1 MGKEKEEEICVQ
13 RFLKWYN
20 KQYKGNYTHE
30 RAENCFPE
38 LKGGLRWEF
47 VAYEHDNREEW
58 IGIEIKE
65 LATTREVSNWSEF
78 WQGLCLELTQNLA
91 VKVVQGR
98 FDIIHPPVLILKPR
112 ERPKLLK
119 AFLKVLTDKET
130 ILRTDFT
137 DIGPDIAKKFSNWPR
152 EEIRNFAEYNIYH
165 GEYRPCELLINKSPD
180 LRCEVTSPISPIRA
194 RDVVKQHKVTFNEAD
209 IKHAN
214 KQLKLAKEKGAR
226 ETILLFACYPF
237 VHEDLIKNEVQNLDS
252 HLICDIDCIYL
263 VDMDSKS
270 KVVKIYPD

>member
-1 MGKEKEEEICVQ
+1 MDEEAERICVQ
-13 RFLKWYN
+13 SFLNWYS
-20 KQYKGNYTHE
+20 KQHGRNYIHQ
-30 RAENCFPE
+30 RAEDCFPK

-47 VAYEHDNREEW
+47 VAYEPDNQETW

-65 LATTREVSNWSEF
+65 LATTREVSRWSEF
-78 WQGLCLELTQNLA
+78 WGKLCLELTQALA
-91 VKVVQGR
+91 YKGIQGK
-98 FDIIHPPVLILKPR
+98 FMIIHPPVVNLRPR
-112 ERPKLLK
+112 EYPKLLK

-237 VHEDLIKNEVQNLDS
+237 VHEDLIKNEVQNLGS
-252 HLICDIDCIYL
+252 HTICDIDYIYL
-263 VDMDSKS
+263 VGMSKAM
-270 KVVKIYPD
+270 VVKIYPD